1 MANHNSTV
9 PRFHFPDLDVLR
21 GLAAILMI
29 TNHLGVKI
37 LAQDTAE
44 SGITGLL
51 LLIGSFAPVLFFFVT
66 GVGYGLQSSKSSI
79 KPYRWVSILSKVG
92 ILLVAD
98 LLMQWSQGRLLG
110 LDFLGFIGL
119 SILLLEVLRNSRRA
133 LLYCLVGSLFFS
145 LCRYGIGPL
154 VKSLGYANQL
164 FFLDWI
170 FGTQGLPGVSYPLT
184 PWIVY
189 PLVGYI
195 VGVAVTRYGSL
206 IEAQRIA
213 LSLKILAVGLL
224 PALASLFLVSR
235 GAPFFRWGTVSL
247 AFYIASFMVIAVGM
261 AAVLCICSVSNWRF
275 IQQGLALRGIPSL
288 AIVPI
293 HYFLIEVLINFG
305 FINVN
310 PWMFGV
316 TLIGVTGITFLL
328 ARYVET
334 LSRQM
339 AQIEQQRLLWV
350 GLIMMVGILACL
362 TLISSQ
368 PAPFLSMA
376 ARTIGQLL
384 LCGLLSLS
392 ISQRVASPKFST

>member
-1 MANHNSTV
+1 MADHNSTL

-29 TNHLGVKI
+29 TNHLGVRI
-37 LAQDTAE
+37 LAQATAE
-44 SGITGLL
+44 SGTTGFL

-66 GVGYGLQSSKSSI
+66 GIGYGLQSSKSSV

-98 LLMQWSQGRLLG
+98 LLMQWSQGRFWG
-110 LDFLGFIGL
+110 LDFLGFIGV

-133 LLYCLVGSLFFS
+133 LLYCLVGSFFFS
-145 LCRYGIGPL
+145 LCRYGLGPL
-154 VKSLGYANQL
+154 VKSLGYANQSFL
-164 FFLDWI
+164 LDWI
-170 FGTQGLPGVSYPLT
+170 LGTQGLPGVSYPLT

-189 PLVGYI
+189 PLLGYI
-195 VGVAVTRYGSL
+195 VGAAVTRYGSL
-206 IEAQRIA
+206 IEEHRFTW
-213 LSLKILAVGLL
+213 SLKILAIGLL

-247 AFYIASFMVIAVGM
+247 AFYIASFTVIAVSM
-261 AAVLCICSVSNWRF
+261 AVVLWICSVSNWKP
-275 IQQGLALRGIPSL
+275 IQQRMALRGISSL

-305 FINVN
+305 FTNVN
-310 PWMFGV
+310 PWIFGV
-316 TLIGVTGITFLL
+316 TLIVVTGITFLL

-339 AQIEQQRLLWV
+339 AKIERQRLLWV
-350 GLIMMVGILACL
+350 GLIGMVGILACL
-362 TLISSQ
+362 TFINSQ
-368 PAPFLSMA
+368 QAPFLSMA

-392 ISQRVASPKFST
+392 VSQRVPVPKFST